1 MTARAPARGATTKP
15 LTTWRGVPVMLAI
28 AVIGL
33 AIAAYLTITK
43 LAGGSPI
50 CGPLQGCETVDA
62 SPYSTILGIPTA
74 AFGVAYSLTLIVG
87 TVAWWRSGDRRVL
100 LAAYALSLIGVV
112 MEGYFVYLQVAVIH
126 AVCVWCAGY
135 GLSVV
140 AGFLANIIALRR
152 PSPA

>member
-1 MTARAPARGATTKP
+1 
-15 LTTWRGVPVMLAI
+15 MLAI

-33 AIAAYLTITK
+33 AISAYRTVTK

-74 AFGVAYSLTLIVG
+74 AYGIAYSLALIVA
-87 TVAWWRSGDRRVL
+87 TAAWWRSGDRRIL

-112 MEGYFVYLQVAVIH
+112 MESYFVYLQVAVIH

-135 GLSVV
+135 GLTVV

-152 PSPA
+152 PAPA